1 MSIEEKDNQ
10 PSSEKEEVGK
20 AKVTIFG
27 DEYVIRAKES
37 AEYIKQVAKCVNQ
50 ELEEVTEK
58 GARLSRIKMMV
69 LAAMN
74 LADKYYKSLDHEQ
87 EIEDKLRDREEEL
100 ENLTKQYKELTKEYN
115 NLQKEYDILKTKY
128 EKLQQRYDDLD
139 DKHQKLRKERNNFEK
154 KYDDLQQKYE
164 ELDNEYQEFLMEFDK
179 ED

>member
-1 MSIEEKDNQ
+1 MSIEKKDNQ
-10 PSSEKEEVGK
+10 SSLEKEEVGK

-27 DEYVIRAKES
+27 DEYVIRAEEP

-74 LADKYYKSLDHEQ
+74 LADKYYKALAHEQ
-87 EIEDKLRDREEEL
+87 EIEDKLQDKEEEL
-100 ENLTKQYKELTKEYN
+100 ENLTEQYKELTKEYN
-115 NLQKEYDILKTKY
+115 NLQKEYNSLKTKH

-139 DKHQKLRKERNNFEK
+139 DKHQRLRKDRNDFEK
-154 KYDDLQQKYE
+154 KYNNLQQKYE
-164 ELDNEYQEFLMEFDK
+164 ELDNEYQAFLMEFGE